1 MKKTVDKDLH
11 LLYDEYL
18 KFTNTKMNTHS
29 PISIAGVMLSQS
41 LSLYKTMLPAEDFE
55 LILETI
61 GDSKHNVV
69 KFIYHKPPTLQ

>member
-18 KFTNTKMNTHS
+18 KFTKMNTHS

-41 LSLYKTMLPAEDFE
+41 LSLYKTMLPPEDFE

-61 GDSKHNVV
+61 GESKNNIV
-69 KFIYHKPPTLQ
+69 KFIYNKPPTLQ